1 MTYRELLKL
10 YKEGQLDEET
20 KKKIAADIERQDAIS
35 EYLYEEGEIP
45 GMEDLE
51 PEKSDV
57 FSGTD
62 KDQKIENERFI
73 IEIR

>member
-45 GMEDLE
+45 GW
-51 PEKSDV
+51 
-57 FSGTD
+57 
-62 KDQKIENERFI
+62 KIWNRRKRMFFREQIKNRK
-73 IEIR
+73 

>member
-45 GMEDLE
+45 GLEDLE
-51 PEKSDV
+51 PEKTDV
-57 FSGTD
+57 FSGNFRTFFRRGW
-62 KDQKIENERFI
+62 QNRTV
-73 IEIR
+73 